1 MEARKMNTNTN
12 MKRRAIRTRTDLED
26 ELQEVILGLVDEL
39 VVERSAAKVEIH
51 PLGPMTNFH
60 IHVAPIDMRRV
71 IGGKGAVIR
80 GLTNLVRLIGR
91 RYKQRFDL
99 KLIDPPIQARD
110 SDQKFVGQHNW
121 NQSHVRA
128 LAQRL
133 ADLIFTGAV
142 VEIIDGENFDSAL
155 EFQVPETTK
164 QEIIALVSPDL
175 TALFDAIG
183 KPNGRHI
190 IVAVS
195 TPEETLTPS
204 F

>member
-1 MEARKMNTNTN
+1 MNTNTN